1 MDGLQQVSKTAFPTA
16 SVYGHL
22 PYAGLRL
29 VTCGGVFDPATGH
42 YLSDVIVYAHLV

>member
-1 MDGLQQVSKTAFPTA
+1 MQQVPKTAFPTA
-16 SVYGHL
+16 SVYGKL